1 MSKSKQSNDHEDEEP
16 KSTDEV
22 VVDRN
27 PDQQPKRAEAFF
39 ESYTDVAKKRGD
51 LKLKDMWMS
60 NQDTLSKTTYEQFH
74 QLWNEEIKQNS
85 PSIFGVIQR
94 IFWKPFAA
102 SYTLFLLYAVFS
114 YVLPLIVPHMVQ
126 FLQDPTQEFYLGYVY
141 CAVVFVASILGSLCY
156 YHSLWISIIIGLKVR
171 TILMTAVYGKVLKMS
186 KISGAGSGQIINLY
200 AADSQHIFD
209 AIMYYIPGFGSPLM
223 VLGAIVI
230 LGFSIGWY
238 CLIAL
243 AVCAISVPVA
253 LKLGFEVGVLRRS
266 MQVLADQRLKLCSEL
281 IQGIRIVKYSAWER
295 PFIHNIE
302 LARKREVQTSL
313 KLAVVRWG
321 IMFCINNAPTL
332 TITLIFLFYGL
343 FSTESLTVSTAF
355 TVISLVNITRV
366 PIQWAAVGY
375 LMWTQNKVSIQ
386 RVGEFLLTPEK
397 KEYVQN
403 DPDMKEKIK
412 IKNATFNWNP
422 ADTDKAFL
430 QNINLKIKKG
440 QKVMVIGAVGSGKS
454 SLSMAILGEIPLAS
468 GEIYVNDDLAYV
480 PQQAWIFNGTVRD
493 NIIFGMPYDDK
504 KFKAVCAA
512 SALNRDLE
520 QWIAGD
526 LTEIG
531 ERGVNMSGGQR
542 QRVSIA
548 RALYSEKKIVILDDP
563 LSAVDSHVSKYIFKH
578 AIQTYLADR
587 TVVMITNQL
596 QYLPLADHIVVMN
609 QGKIDSQGKFNDL
622 MDKSKLFSELM
633 KKFGVMEEEEVEKEN
648 TDKKTKKVEKK
659 EEHAVAKVTATES
672 EQIKKGGLVKVEER
686 SSGLIPFSVYWYYM
700 KSGGLRWA
708 FLFFL
713 CFLVYVVIRILGS
726 WWLAT
731 WSSKS
736 QAYELA
742 MRRNDTDIEFFD
754 NSYWTW
760 SYIGWMIAESMSQM
774 LALAIGLSLLT
785 VSSAKTLH
793 KKILIRI
800 SYAKTAF
807 FDSTPVGRIFSRL
820 SQDMS
825 LIDFLL
831 GINFCTC
838 TNIGFMVFT
847 TLVGIGLGTWYILL
861 VALPLVFVYIGVQV
875 YYRSA
880 NIEVQ
885 RIEAITRAPPISLLS
900 ATLNGID
907 TIRAYKSSNRFIQ
920 ICFKQIDNNNRVKF
934 VQRYGTMWFGVL
946 VDFVGACLILILFL
960 GLSLVRN
967 YWVIDPSFAA
977 LAMSYTSGFITA
989 LSGFSTAFAELE
1001 MRMNSVERFKEYNK
1015 LAQEKEESDDGYQ
1028 PPDEWPSKG
1037 EIEFK
1042 DFSFAYHIGPPVL
1055 KNLSF
1060 KIKSQHKIG
1069 VVGRTGAGKSSMM
1082 QALFRIEEPVNGTI
1096 VIDNVDITQ
1105 LGLHDLRS
1113 SISIIP
1119 QDPTLFIGTVRYNLD
1134 PFDEHDDKAI
1144 WDSLK
1149 LVELHD
1155 TISNLKGQLD
1165 FVVTE
1170 NGSNF
1175 SVGQRQ
1181 LLCMARALLRKT
1193 KILLLDEATASV
1205 DVETGM
1211 FIDHSLSQTI
1221 RNYQLTFFL
1230 TCS

>member
-1 MSKSKQSNDHEDEEP
+1 
-16 KSTDEV
+16 
-22 VVDRN
+22 
-27 PDQQPKRAEAFF
+27 
-39 ESYTDVAKKRGD
+39 
-51 LKLKDMWMS
+51 
-60 NQDTLSKTTYEQFH
+60 
-74 QLWNEEIKQNS
+74 
-85 PSIFGVIQR
+85 
-94 IFWKPFAA
+94 
-102 SYTLFLLYAVFS
+102 
-114 YVLPLIVPHMVQ
+114 
-126 FLQDPTQEFYLGYVY
+126 
-141 CAVVFVASILGSLCY
+141 
-156 YHSLWISIIIGLKVR
+156 
-171 TILMTAVYGKVLKMS
+171 
-186 KISGAGSGQIINLY
+186 
-200 AADSQHIFD
+200 
-209 AIMYYIPGFGSPLM
+209 
-223 VLGAIVI
+223 
-230 LGFSIGWY
+230 
-238 CLIAL
+238 
-243 AVCAISVPVA
+243 
-253 LKLGFEVGVLRRS
+253 

-548 RALYSEKKIVILDDP
+548 RALYSEKNIVVLDDP
-563 LSAVDSHVSKYIFKH
+563 LSAVDSHVSKYIFKN
-578 AIQTYLADR
+578 AIQTYLAEK

-633 KKFGVMEEEEVEKEN
+633 KKFGVMEEEEDEVEN
-648 TDKKTKKVEKK
+648 HDKKTDKAQKK
-659 EEHAVAKVTATES
+659 EEVSVSNKS
-672 EQIKKGGLVKVEER
+672 EETDKEKLKKGGLIKVEER
-686 SSGLIPFSVYWYYM
+686 SSGLIPFNVYWYYM

-708 FLFFL
+708 YLFF
-713 CFLVYVVIRILGS
+713 FFFFVYVVIRILGS

-731 WSSKS
+731 WSTKS
-736 QAYELA
+736 QAYFKSLSSNSTE
-742 MRRNDTDIEFFD
+742 TVEYD
-754 NSYWTW
+754 NTYWTW
-760 SYIGWMIAESMSQM
+760 TYIGWMLAEAASQM
-774 LALAIGLSLLT
+774 IALAIGLAILT
-785 VSSAKTLH
+785 VQSAEKMH
-793 KKILIRI
+793 KRILRRI
-800 SYAKTAF
+800 SYARTAF

-831 GINFCTC
+831 GINFNATF
-838 TNIGFMVFT
+838 NLGFIVFT
-847 TLVGIGLGTWYILL
+847 TIVGIGLGTWYILI
-861 VALPLVFVYIGVQV
+861 VVLPLIGVYMGVQA
-875 YYRSA
+875 YYRST
-880 NIEVQ
+880 NIEIQ
-885 RIEAITRAPPISLLS
+885 RIESITRAPPISLIN
-900 ATLNGID
+900 ATLSGVD
-907 TIRAYKSSNRFIQ
+907 TIRAYKSNDRFMKL
-920 ICFKQIDNNNRVKF
+920 CFDTIDNNNRVKY
-934 VQRYGTMWFGVL
+934 VQRYGTMWFGVV
-946 VDFVGACLILILFL
+946 VDSVGAFVILILFL

-967 YWVIDPSFAA
+967 YWYIDPSFAA
-977 LAMSYTSGFITA
+977 LAMSYTSGFIAA
-989 LSGFSTAFAELE
+989 LSGFSNIFAELE

-1015 LAQEKEESDDGYQ
+1015 LAQEKEEADDGYE
-1028 PPDEWPSKG
+1028 PPEDWPSKG
-1037 EIEFK
+1037 GIEFK

-1055 KNLSF
+1055 KHLSF

-1082 QALFRIEEPVNGTI
+1082 QALFRIEEPVTGTI
-1096 VIDNVDITQ
+1096 VIDGVDITK
-1105 LGLHDLRS
+1105 LGLRDLRS

-1134 PFDEHDDKAI
+1134 PFDEHQDKEI
-1144 WDSLK
+1144 WNALELVHLK
-1149 LVELHD
+1149 E
-1155 TISNLKGQLD
+1155 TISKLKGQLD

-1181 LLCMARALLRKT
+1181 LMCMARALLRKT
-1193 KILLLDEATASV
+1193 KVLLLDEATASV
-1205 DVETGM
+1205 DVET
-1211 FIDHSLSQTI
+1211 DALLQQTI
-1221 RNYQLTFFL
+1221 RKQFKNCTVITIAHRLNTIMDSDKILVLDQGKVAEYDKPAKLLENKNGLFYSMVQASGASSAEYLTKIALGKINLFQDDKKQK
-1230 TCS
+1230 TKSK